1 MIQKFHQVPVVTKF
15 LETNYAVLEVCFL
28 QEGLQLISVR
38 AHFDVESADGQL
50 ISERL
55 VKVSLLHLI
64 LSLSLVLEAAVAMF
78 WTGVSIAAELA
89 FFKFSTIIS
98 KWAFVGASSTES
110 QIVDLARHHA
120 AALCLSL

>member
-28 QEGLQLISVR
+28 QEGLQLFSVR

-64 LSLSLVLEAAVAMF
+64 LSLSLVLEAAVAM
-78 WTGVSIAAELA
+78 WSTGVSIAAEA
-89 FFKFSTIIS
+89 FFKFSTLIS
-98 KWAFVGASSTES
+98 KLETAT
-110 QIVDLARHHA
+110 
-120 AALCLSL
+120 